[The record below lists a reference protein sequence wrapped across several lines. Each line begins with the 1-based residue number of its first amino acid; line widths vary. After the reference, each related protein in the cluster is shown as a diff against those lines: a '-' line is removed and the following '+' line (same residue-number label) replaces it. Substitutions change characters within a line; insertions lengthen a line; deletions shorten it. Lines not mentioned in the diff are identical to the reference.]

1 MYTLL
6 DVDDR
11 ASLLNTTKTALAT
24 AYVFFFIISSLIV
37 LPFIEPTA
45 LIICDKLPINFS
57 YFTLQSYSPA
67 DLISFLYAKHGEAY
81 DENVGTAESMIALPR
96 EKIVYLLM
104 AMVALYLIAGTAA
117 ELVCNFIGFAYPA
130 YASVKVRVQ

>member
-1 MYTLL
+1 MYWELL
-6 DVDDR
+6 DLDLCIGHRLSIQDLCDR
-11 ASLLNTTKTALAT
+11 TPSHFFPCFGAIPITPFASELW
-24 AYVFFFIISSLIV
+24 
-37 LPFIEPTA
+37 
-45 LIICDKLPINFS
+45 CRR
-57 YFTLQSYSPA
+57 A